1 MDFLVSTGTFE
12 QGKTLAQRLSHLDEL
27 GVTGVELSGGQ
38 FQSNWLDELR
48 NFRFTR
54 VAFHNFFPPPDRP
67 FVFNLASSDEDLR
80 QASINFAKAAIDIC
94 SDHGVPYWSFHA
106 GFALD
111 PSPEDL
117 GKDVLSGRNFQG
129 VTSMKSN
136 FLSASDKILSYAS
149 DRKVSLLFENNVLTA
164 GTRSALGSQSLLA
177 VDVEGA
183 KSIIDYFG
191 GHLRFLLDT
200 GHLKVSCETLGLD
213 FESELGHGLEIASGV
228 HLHDNDGVMDQHLNP
243 DKEMC
248 KRIFEQETE
257 ELMFLTIE
265 VRPLLIPDTLK
276 TLKDVGFVL

>member
-12 QGKTLAQRLSHLDEL
+12 REKTLAERLSYLDEL

-38 FQSNWLDELR
+38 FQSNWLDDLR
-48 NFRFTR
+48 NFRFNR
-54 VAFHNFFPPPDRP
+54 WALHNFFPPPDRP

-80 QASINFAKAAIDIC
+80 QTSINFAKAAIDIC

-129 VTSMKSN
+129 VESMKSN
-136 FLSASDKILSYAS
+136 FLASSDKILSYAS
-149 DRKVSLLFENNVLTA
+149 ERKVSLLVENNVLTS
-164 GTRSALGSQSLLA
+164 GTSSALGSQSLLA

-183 KSIIDYFG
+183 KSIVDYFG
-191 GHLRFLLDT
+191 GQLRFLLDT

-213 FESELGHGLEIASGV
+213 FDSELGHGLEVASGV
-228 HLHDNDGVMDQHLNP
+228 HLHDNDGVLDQHLNP
-243 DKEMC
+243 DRGLCE
-248 KRIFEQETE
+248 RIIERKTE
-257 ELMFLTIE
+257 ELMFLTLE
-265 VRPLLIPDTLK
+265 VQPSLIPETLEM
-276 TLKDVGFVL
+276 LEDLGFVL